1 MFYIEYNLTQMFS
14 KRTSVMQLSGSG
26 FAPTTLFPLQWSAF
40 LVIFLT
46 FAQISNFCIVH
57 SRIIFLSTS
66 LLMR

>member
-14 KRTSVMQLSGSG
+14 KRTSVMEFSGSG
-26 FAPTTLFPLQWSAF
+26 IAPTTLFPLEWSVF
-40 LVIFLT
+40 LVILLT

-57 SRIIFLSTS
+57 SGIIFLSTS